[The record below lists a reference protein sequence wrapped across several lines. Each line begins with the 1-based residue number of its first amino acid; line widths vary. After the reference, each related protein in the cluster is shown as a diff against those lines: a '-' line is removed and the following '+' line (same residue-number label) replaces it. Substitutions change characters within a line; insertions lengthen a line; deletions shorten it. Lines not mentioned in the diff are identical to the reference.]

1 MIKDITITFIAS
13 AILWMT
19 YRALFSNSNRFQF
32 NRFMLLSLTAFAF
45 VLPFVSFTLPTQLP
59 SNVAVSEYLSNH
71 LTLQEAVV
79 TAQNASSTKLT
90 WIDAVSLIYIIGI
103 VAYFV
108 KLLVNVLKIHKMA
121 KSNTTEDFNGYHIV
135 RTGKEHIP
143 YSFLNYIFLP
153 EGETDTQIIRHEI
166 SHVRHQH
173 TFDVLFIEI
182 LTAFQ
187 WFNPIMRIIK
197 KDLQNIHEYTADR
210 DVIDNGADKTD
221 YMMLILQQCTA
232 TELCARP
239 SASTAIGNNFSFSL
253 TKKRIQMITQK
264 KKTRGLIFKALLT
277 LPVLAL
283 LLFANCN
290 NASKN
295 NESIKE
301 ETSTIKVNLNEGT
314 SVVATH
320 LDEEGQEQDTE
331 VFTICE
337 EQPEYPGGMDALA
350 SFISENIQYPQSAKE
365 NGIEGICFIQFVI
378 DTDGSITD
386 VECLK
391 SVDPDCDAEAMRV
404 VKAMPNWIP
413 GKNNGE
419 PIRVSYNLPINF
431 KLQ

>member
-1 MIKDITITFIAS
+1 MIKNITITFFAT
-13 AILWMT
+13 AILWLT
-19 YRALFSNSNRFQF
+19 YRALFRNSNRFQF

-45 VLPFVSFTLPTQLP
+45 ALPFVSITIPTQMP
-59 SNVAVSEYLSNH
+59 SNVAVSDYLTSH
-71 LTLQEAVV
+71 LTLQETVV
-79 TAQNASSTKLT
+79 TAQSESPKNYN
-90 WIDAVSLIYIIGI
+90 WIEIIGLIYIIG
-103 VAYFV
+103 VVVYFI
-108 KLLVNVLKIHKMA
+108 KLLVNVLKIRKIA
-121 KSNTTEDFNGYHIV
+121 KSNVTEDINGYHIV
-135 RTGKEHIP
+135 KTGKEHIP

-153 EGETDTQIIRHEI
+153 EGETDRQILKHEM

-187 WFNPIMRIIK
+187 WFNPIMRLIK
-197 KDLQNIHEYTADR
+197 EDLQNIHEYTADR

-283 LLFANCN
+283 LLLANCN
-290 NASKN
+290 NANKN
-295 NESIKE
+295 DESAKADNETTIKE
-301 ETSTIKVNLNEGT
+301 TPQVANE
-314 SVVATH
+314 
-320 LDEEGQEQDTE
+320 QEAE
-331 VFTICE
+331 IFEICE
-337 EQPEYPGGMDALA
+337 EMPEYPGGMDALA

-365 NGIEGICFIQFVI
+365 NGVEGRCMIQFVI
-378 DTDGSITD
+378 DKDGSVTN
-386 VECLK
+386 VECLNG
-391 SVDPDCDAEAMRV
+391 VDPDCDAEAMRV

-419 PIRVSYNLPINF
+419 PVRVSYVLPISF